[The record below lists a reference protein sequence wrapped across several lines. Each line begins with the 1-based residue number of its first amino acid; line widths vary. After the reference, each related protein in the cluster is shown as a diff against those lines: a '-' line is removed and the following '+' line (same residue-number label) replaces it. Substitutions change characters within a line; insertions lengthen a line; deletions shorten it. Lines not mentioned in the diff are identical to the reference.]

1 LAPQPD
7 DIGIENFRQFSGAKG
22 TVAIGH
28 RRRSHSKWGWTD
40 RTLGCRIWGTKAIK
54 RSHPRITSKGGVR
67 VALLFDDSTAFKEDF
82 LESVPHVTLRM
93 KDDLL
98 ERMVD
103 LQKENAELRSLSLI
117 DNLTGLGNK
126 RFFWLQLETEMAR
139 TRRTGHSCVLMMVDL
154 DNFKSLN
161 DNFGHLEGDRFLEE
175 FGRIIRDNI
184 RSTDLPC
191 RYGGDEF
198 VLVMPTTSVPD
209 AIKTGR
215 RLMDKVAKT
224 LQKSSPPISLSIGVA
239 EYTPFSRG
247 DANDFV
253 RRTDTALY
261 EAKGAGK
268 NQVRVDSQWMN
279 VTLEE
284 EEVNHDE
291 RDALYANYL

>member
-1 LAPQPD
+1 M
-7 DIGIENFRQFSGAKG
+7 GKKRWSVRGAI
-22 TVAIGH
+22 AIGH
-28 RRRSHSKWGWTD
+28 RRGNHSGQDRTA
-40 RTLGCRIWGTKAIK
+40 RTLGCRIWGTKGTK
-54 RSHPRITSKGGVR
+54 RLPRRIPSEGGVQI
-67 VALLFDDSTAFKEDF
+67 ALLFDGSTQFDED
-82 LESVPHVTLRM
+82 LLASVPHATLRL

-103 LQKENAELRSLSLI
+103 LQKENDELRSLSLV

-139 TRRTGHSCVLMMVDL
+139 TKRTGHSCVLMMVDL

-161 DNFGHLEGDRFLEE
+161 DNFGHLEGDSFLEE

-198 VLVMPTTSVPD
+198 ALVMPTTSVPD
-209 AIKTGR
+209 AIKTSR
-215 RLMDKVAKT
+215 RLMEKVSKT
-224 LQKSSPPISLSIGVA
+224 LQKTSPPISLSIGLA

-247 DANDFV
+247 NANDFV
-253 RRTDTALY
+253 RRADTALY

-268 NQVRVDSQWMN
+268 NQVRVDREWTEVSF
-279 VTLEE
+279 EE
-284 EEVNHDE
+284 EEVNRDE
-291 RDALYANYL
+291 RDALYGNYL